1 MIFQFVIT
9 VAVSNFIFAL
19 SLDKDDNNK
28 PNIVKP
34 NIVIFLA
41 DDWGWNNVGFHAK
54 NNANRK
60 EIITPNIDSLA
71 YSGIILVSGNIM
83 VDYIF
88 KY

>member
-19 SLDKDDNNK
+19 SHDKDNNVNNK
-28 PNIVKP
+28 PNIV
-34 NIVIFLA
+34 ILIA